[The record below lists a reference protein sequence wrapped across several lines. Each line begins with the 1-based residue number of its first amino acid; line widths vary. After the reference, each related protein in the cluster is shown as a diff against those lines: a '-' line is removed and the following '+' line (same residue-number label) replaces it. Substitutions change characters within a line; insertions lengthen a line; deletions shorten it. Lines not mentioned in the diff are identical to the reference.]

1 MTDNKVLYVSLDQ
14 AAVREFEM
22 RLSGALIRPGDSE
35 YDESRHVWNGMID
48 RYPALIA
55 RCTGVSDVI
64 AAVNFARQNN
74 LLVAVRGGGHNV
86 AGTATC
92 DGGLVIDLSP
102 MKGIQ
107 VDPANRTARAQAGVI
122 WGELDRETQRFGL
135 ATPGGE
141 VSETGIAG
149 LTLSGGMGYLRR
161 KHGLSCDNLISADV
175 ITADGRFL
183 KASAGENHDLFWGLR
198 GGGGNFGIVTS
209 FEYRLHP
216 LGPEVMAASVI
227 YPYEQAETVMR
238 GWREFT
244 AEAPDEVS
252 SACMMWSIPA
262 IPDFP
267 EAWHNQPVIIVEGMY
282 AGSVEDGQRALQP
295 LRAFGTP
302 LVDLSGPTLFT
313 TLQSEFDVFAPAGNL
328 YYWKSINLDALTDD
342 LMALTL
348 QAGLERPS
356 SQSLIVIRHLGG
368 AMNRVGAEE
377 TAYGDRSALYNLSF
391 DSCWVDPA
399 QTPANVAWTRQVWDA
414 AAQHSNKGVYL
425 NFPGFLEEG
434 DALLRRAYGR
444 NYDRLVALKTKYDPG
459 NLFRLHQNIRPAA
472 NKETM

>member
-1 MTDNKVLYVSLDQ
+1 MLNKQSMYLALDQ
-14 AAVREFEM
+14 AAIRAFEA
-22 RLSGALIRPGDSE
+22 RLSGPVIRPTDAA
-35 YDESRHVWNGMID
+35 YDEARRVWNGVID

-64 AAVNFARQNN
+64 AAVNFARDHD

-107 VDPANRTARAQAGVI
+107 VDPAARTARAQAGVI

-149 LTLSGGMGYLRR
+149 LTLSGGIGYLRR

-175 ITADGRFL
+175 VTADGRFL
-183 KASAGENHDLFWGLR
+183 KASADKNPDLFWGLR

-216 LGPEVMAASVI
+216 LGPEVMAANVI
-227 YPYEQAETVMR
+227 YPYEQAETVLR
-238 GWREFT
+238 AWRDFT
-244 AEAPDEVS
+244 ADAPDDIS
-252 SACMMWSIPA
+252 SACILWSVPA

-267 EAWHNQPVIIVEGMY
+267 EAWHHRPVIIMDAMY
-282 AGSVEDGQRALQP
+282 AGPVEAGERALQP
-295 LRAFGTP
+295 LRQFGTP
-302 LVDLSGPTLFT
+302 LVDLSGPTQFT
-313 TLQSEFDVFAPAGNL
+313 ALQSDMDGFCPAGNL
-328 YYWKSINLDALTDD
+328 YYWKSLNLDSLTDE

-348 QAGLERPS
+348 QAGFDRPS
-356 SQSLIVIRHLGG
+356 PQSLIVIRHLGG
-368 AMNRVGAEE
+368 AMNRVSAEE
-377 TAYGDRSALYNLSF
+377 TAFGDRSALYNLSLDTSWI
-391 DSCWVDPA
+391 DSADS
-399 QTPANVAWTRQVWDA
+399 ANNIAWTRAVWDR
-414 AAQHSNKGVYL
+414 AAQHTSQGVYL

-434 DALLRRAYGR
+434 ESLLRRAYGK
-444 NYDRLVALKTKYDPG
+444 NYERLAALKTKYDPD
-459 NLFRLHQNIRPAA
+459 NLFRLHQNIKPLQEHSR
-472 NKETM
+472 

>member
-161 KHGLSCDNLISADV
+161 KHGLSCDNLLSVDIV
-175 ITADGRFL
+175 TADGQFL
-183 KASAGENHDLFWGLR
+183 TASATQHEDIFWAIR
-198 GGGGNFGIVTS
+198 GGGGNFGVVTS
-209 FEYRLHP
+209 FEFRLHP
-216 LGPEVMAASVI
+216 VGPEVMFLSVT
-227 YPYEQAETVMR
+227 YPVARAKELLPV
-238 GWREFT
+238 WRDFMAT
-244 AEAPDEVS
+244 APDAFS
-252 SACMMWSIPA
+252 SNAYFWTIPA
-262 IPDFP
+262 
-267 EAWHNQPVIIVEGMY
+267 APVIPPELH
-282 AGSVEDGQRALQP
+282 GQRIVGFTGVYTGDVAEGERLVQP
-295 LRAFGTP
+295 LRKLARP
-302 LVDLSGPTLFT
+302 VLDRSGVLPYTVVQTLFDAYFPKG
-313 TLQSEFDVFAPAGNL
+313 LH
-328 YYWKSINLDALTDD
+328 YYWKSLYLNQLDEGTTVE
-342 LMALTL
+342 TL
-348 QAGLERPS
+348 ADWAIERPS
-356 SQSLIVIRHLGG
+356 EHTLIDIWAMGG
-368 AMNRVGAEE
+368 AASRVPAEA
-377 TAYGDRSALYNLSF
+377 TAFGDRSAPFWLVFNSSWADPQ
-391 DSCWVDPA
+391 DSDK
-399 QTPANVAWTRQVWDA
+399 NIAWTRAFWQA
-414 AAQHSNKGVYL
+414 MQPYSPGGTYL
-425 NFPGFLEEG
+425 NFPGLAEDRDHQQVVQASFG
-434 DALLRRAYGR
+434 ANYRRLAA
-444 NYDRLVALKTKYDPG
+444 VKTRYDPT
-459 NLFRLHQNIRPAA
+459 NLFRLNQNIKPARP
-472 NKETM
+472 

>member
-1 MTDNKVLYVSLDQ
+1 MTGKQALYLSLDQ
-14 AAVREFEM
+14 AAIRAFEA
-22 RLSGALIRPGDSE
+22 RLSGSLIRPSDAE
-35 YDESRHVWNGMID
+35 YDQARRVWNGMID

-64 AAVNFARQNN
+64 AAVNFAREQN

-107 VDPANRTARAQAGVI
+107 VDPNARTARAQAGVV

-135 ATPGGE
+135 VTPGGE

-161 KHGLSCDNLISADV
+161 KYGLSCDNLISADV
-175 ITADGRFL
+175 VTADGRFL
-183 KASAGENHDLFWGLR
+183 KASADETPDLFWGIR

-227 YPYEQAETVMR
+227 YPYEQAETVLR
-238 GWREFT
+238 AWRDYT
-244 AEAPDEVS
+244 ADLPDEVT
-252 SACMMWSIPA
+252 SACNIWSVPA

-267 EAWHNQPVIIVEGMY
+267 EVWHNQVVIMVEGLY
-282 AGSVEDGQRALQP
+282 AGTIEDGKRALQP
-295 LRAFGTP
+295 LREFGTP
-302 LVDLSGPTLFT
+302 LADLSGPTRFT
-313 TLQSEFDVFAPAGNL
+313 ALQSEFDSFVPAGNL

-342 LMALTL
+342 VVDLTL
-348 QAGLERPS
+348 EAGMNRPTA
-356 SQSLIVIRHLGG
+356 QTLFVIRHLGG
-368 AMNRVGAEE
+368 AINRVGAEE

-391 DSCWVDPA
+391 DTCWIDPA
-399 QTPANVAWTRQVWDA
+399 DTERCIAWTRAVWEQ
-414 AAQHSNKGVYL
+414 AAQHTSKGVYL

-434 DALLRRAYGR
+434 DALLRRAYGT
-444 NYDRLVALKTKYDPG
+444 NYDRLVALKTKYDPD
-459 NLFRLHQNIRPAA
+459 NLFRLHQNIKPTR
-472 NKETM
+472 

>member
-1 MTDNKVLYVSLDQ
+1 MTEKTSLYHALDQ
-14 AAVREFEM
+14 AAIRDFET
-22 RLSGALIRPGDSE
+22 RLSGLLIKPTDAE
-35 YDESRHVWNGMID
+35 YDEGRRVWNGMID

-64 AAVNFARQNN
+64 VAVNFAREQD

-107 VDPANRTARAQAGVI
+107 VDPSARAVRAQAGVI

-175 ITADGRFL
+175 VTADGRFL
-183 KASAGENHDLFWGLR
+183 KVSANENPDLFWGLR

-216 LGPEVMAASVI
+216 LGPEVMAASVL
-227 YPYEQAETVMR
+227 YPYEQAETVMHA
-238 GWREFT
+238 WRDFT
-244 AEAPDEVS
+244 VEAPDEVS
-252 SACMMWSIPA
+252 SACLIWSVPA

-267 EAWHNQPVIIVEGMY
+267 EAWHNHPVVIVEGMY
-282 AGSVEDGQRALQP
+282 AGAMEDGQRVLQP
-295 LRAFGTP
+295 LREFGTP

-313 TLQSEFDVFAPAGNL
+313 TLQSEFDIFAPAGNL

-342 LMALTL
+342 LMTLTL

-368 AMNRVGAEE
+368 AMNRVGTEE

-399 QTPANVAWTRQVWDA
+399 QTPNNVAWTRTVWDK
-414 AAQHSNKGVYL
+414 AAQHTSKGVYL

-434 DALLRRAYGR
+434 DALLRRAYGK

-459 NLFRLHQNIRPAA
+459 NLFRLHQNIKPLR
-472 NKETM
+472 KYSR

>member
-1 MTDNKVLYVSLDQ
+1 MAEKTSMYLSLDQ
-14 AAVREFEM
+14 AAIRDFET
-22 RLSGALIRPGDSE
+22 RLSGPLIKPSDAE
-35 YDESRHVWNGMID
+35 YDQARRVWNGMID

-64 AAVNFARQNN
+64 AAVNFAREQN

-107 VDPANRTARAQAGVI
+107 VDPGARTARAQAGVI

-175 ITADGRFL
+175 VTADGRFL
-183 KASAGENHDLFWGLR
+183 KASADENPDLFWGLR

-216 LGPEVMAASVI
+216 LGPEVMAASVL

-238 GWREFT
+238 AWREFT
-244 AEAPDEVS
+244 ADTPDEVS
-252 SACMMWSIPA
+252 SACILWSVPA
-262 IPDFP
+262 TPDFP

-282 AGSVEDGQRALQP
+282 AGTVEYGQRVLQP
-295 LRAFGTP
+295 LREFGTP

-342 LMALTL
+342 LVDLTL
-348 QAGLERPS
+348 HVGLERPS
-356 SQSLIVIRHLGG
+356 PQSLIVIRHLGG
-368 AMNRVGAEE
+368 AMNRVGAAE
-377 TAYGDRSALYNLSF
+377 TAFGERSALYNLSL
-391 DSCWVDPA
+391 DTGWTDPA
-399 QTPANVAWTRQVWDA
+399 DTANNIAWTRAVWDQA
-414 AAQHSNKGVYL
+414 SQHTSKGVYL

-434 DALLRRAYGR
+434 DALLQRAYGE
-444 NYDRLVALKTKYDPG
+444 NYDRLVALKTKYDPD
-459 NLFRLHQNIRPAA
+459 NLFRLHQNIKPLQEHSR
-472 NKETM
+472 